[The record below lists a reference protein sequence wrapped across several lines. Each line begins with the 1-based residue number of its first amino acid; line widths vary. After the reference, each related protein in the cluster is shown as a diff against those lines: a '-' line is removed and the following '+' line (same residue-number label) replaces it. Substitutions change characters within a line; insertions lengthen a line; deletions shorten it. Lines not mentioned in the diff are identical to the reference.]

1 MMKMQSVFGNTADC
15 CGCGLCAELCPRG
28 AITMSTDR
36 EGFFYPNIN
45 QEICVDCGICQK
57 VCPVINSGKCKNSAE
72 GRFFAASHKS
82 ENVLMNSTSGGAFT
96 AISDVILDSGGLVC
110 GADFDFNFRADHRST
125 GDKKGRDRMRV
136 SKYVQSDITGLY
148 KEIKY
153 SVKYKTI
160 LFSGTPCQ
168 CAALRSYFGVEE
180 PENLFLCDVICHSV
194 PSPLVWKSYK
204 KILEKEKGA
213 KLTSVCFRS
222 KKYTWNRENSNRGFL
237 YTVENADEVYEDDR
251 YYDLFIHKRVIS
263 RPSCE
268 KCRFCDT
275 HRASDMTIADCWGVE
290 KHEPKL
296 YNPKGVSLIITNTPK
311 GEKML
316 EAISHSM
323 NISQRPKEEITAEQQ
338 RLLYPVEYPKER
350 ALFWN
355 HDNIDISALFV
366 SK

>member
-1 MMKMQSVFGNTADC
+1 M
-15 CGCGLCAELCPRG
+15 
-28 AITMSTDR
+28 
-36 EGFFYPNIN
+36 
-45 QEICVDCGICQK
+45 
-57 VCPVINSGKCKNSAE
+57 
-72 GRFFAASHKS
+72 
-82 ENVLMNSTSGGAFT
+82 
-96 AISDVILDSGGLVC
+96 
-110 GADFDFNFRADHRST
+110 
-125 GDKKGRDRMRV
+125 
-136 SKYVQSDITGLY
+136 
-148 KEIKY
+148 
-153 SVKYKTI
+153 
-160 LFSGTPCQ
+160 
-168 CAALRSYFGVEE
+168 
-180 PENLFLCDVICHSV
+180 
-194 PSPLVWKSYK
+194 WKSYK